1 MSRSTLPCIPVA
13 LDSLR
18 CSTFQLVEPKWAHG
32 VRGATKQAQFVE
44 VK

>member
-1 MSRSTLPCIPVA
+1 MSRSPLPCIPVD
-13 LDSLR
+13 LSTLR
-18 CSTFQLVEPKWAHG
+18 CRTFDLVEPKWARG